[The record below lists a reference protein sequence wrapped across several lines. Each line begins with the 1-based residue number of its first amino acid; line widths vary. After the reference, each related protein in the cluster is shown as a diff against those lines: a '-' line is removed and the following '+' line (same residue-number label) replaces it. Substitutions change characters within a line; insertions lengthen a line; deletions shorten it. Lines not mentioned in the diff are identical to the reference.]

1 LKDTSNQKPSTE
13 EGQTKERAKDK
24 GEKDKLI
31 YKTLHRKL
39 KIEQHEAHR
48 QNRD

>member
-24 GEKDKLI
+24 GEKDK
-31 YKTLHRKL
+31 
-39 KIEQHEAHR
+39 Q
-48 QNRD
+48 